1 MYIEFEPDSKFAKP
15 RADRSEDLNAFEDAG
30 YILPDDIVVVDIDNL
45 ERSQIDDLIRIFE
58 ITTHTVITIRG
69 VHLYFQKPR
78 GFKGFN
84 KPCALGWTFEYK
96 HSGNTK
102 AITVKQNGV
111 AREIINEGIYA
122 PLPDFLVPSQK
133 ISQNFVGYS
142 EGDGRNNAMFKHNR
156 EMKVKDAEKVL
167 NYINEN
173 VFDEPLPKSELDV
186 ILRNSNDEAHS
197 EESNLAEKLILDYR
211 VIKYA
216 GELYF
221 YEGRESG
228 YVNDMDRLIR
238 VVYQYCDGRNTK
250 YVDEVIKQIAYKSDL
265 IPTDTVFP
273 IKFVNGVLSDGQ
285 FTECSYT
292 EFTPYVVGLP
302 YDPNCESVPEVDG
315 YLNQLCGND
324 EDYRQYV
331 LEIFAHTLITD
342 PEVKRMLA
350 KFFIFVG
357 DGGNGKGTLLQVIK
371 KILGSHNIAT
381 LSIKNM
387 SDERYLFG
395 LKGKLANLGDDLTN
409 DAINNDQMKMLK
421 NISTCDTI
429 EIRKMRENSIPMELT
444 CSLIFTSNH
453 QLKSFEKGEAY
464 KRRVVWLPMYTKPVK
479 KDPKFI
485 TRITSTHALTYWVKM
500 IVEAY
505 IEIYKRQTFRECALL
520 DEWNAQYHESNDN
533 IVEFLKGKTAE
544 DFIGR
549 KPKDCYVEYQIWVE
563 DNGLDEARK
572 GRFTEKVSDTFGIK
586 SDVFRDPDTKQ
597 SMRVY
602 QAKTGSGGLK
612 TDKDLDFES
621 IVIYEP
627 EEQPFYQE
635 DISEL
640 DKLFD
645 K

>member
-1 MYIEFEPDSKFAKP
+1 
-15 RADRSEDLNAFEDAG
+15 
-30 YILPDDIVVVDIDNL
+30 
-45 ERSQIDDLIRIFE
+45 
-58 ITTHTVITIRG
+58 
-69 VHLYFQKPR
+69 
-78 GFKGFN
+78 
-84 KPCALGWTFEYK
+84 
-96 HSGNTK
+96 
-102 AITVKQNGV
+102 
-111 AREIINEGIYA
+111 
-122 PLPDFLVPSQK
+122 
-133 ISQNFVGYS
+133 
-142 EGDGRNNAMFKHNR
+142 
-156 EMKVKDAEKVL
+156 
-167 NYINEN
+167 
-173 VFDEPLPKSELDV
+173 
-186 ILRNSNDEAHS
+186 
-197 EESNLAEKLILDYR
+197 
-211 VIKYA
+211 
-216 GELYF
+216 
-221 YEGRESG
+221 
-228 YVNDMDRLIR
+228 
-238 VVYQYCDGRNTK
+238 
-250 YVDEVIKQIAYKSDL
+250 
-265 IPTDTVFP
+265 
-273 IKFVNGVLSDGQ
+273 
-285 FTECSYT
+285 
-292 EFTPYVVGLP
+292 
-302 YDPNCESVPEVDG
+302 
-315 YLNQLCGND
+315 
-324 EDYRQYV
+324 
-331 LEIFAHTLITD
+331 
-342 PEVKRMLA
+342 MLA

-464 KRRVVWLPMYTKPVK
+464 KRRVVWLPMYMKPVK